1 LKVVEEALVP
11 QRRVLVV
18 DDEEPVRF
26 LMANVFQSAGYTVE
40 CADGGSDALEK
51 LTVLGAPD
59 LMTLDLMMPGVTGWQ
74 VIEELRSRR
83 NPPVVVVV
91 SGATD
96 GMDGQGA
103 FPPYVVGVLSKP
115 FLPRDLL
122 DICDTVLR
130 DKEKD
135 KMAPESVERRRVPRR
150 DLVMDVRVAP
160 AVGSPMLKGRL
171 TDLSPLGA
179 EIVLPTSMNA
189 GQTVRL
195 ALRFPGR
202 ERALL
207 VDGQIQ
213 YCALRDVQWACGL
226 EFVNVP
232 AHVREELALLLDL
245 SVPSNVRPQ

>member
-1 LKVVEEALVP
+1 
-11 QRRVLVV
+11 VV

-40 CADGGSDALEK
+40 CAENGREALDRLK
-51 LTVLGAPD
+51 GTAAPD
-59 LMTLDLMMPGVTGWQ
+59 IVTLDLMMPGLNGWQ
-74 VIEELRSRR
+74 VIEELRSRC

-96 GMDGQGA
+96 GMDGRGSLPA
-103 FPPYVVGVLSKP
+103 CVVGVLSKP

-130 DKEKD
+130 DKEKESMPRPD
-135 KMAPESVERRRVPRR
+135 SVERRRVPRR
-150 DLVMDVRVAP
+150 DLIMDVRVAP
-160 AVGSPMLKGRL
+160 AVGSPMLKGKL

-179 EIVLPTSMNA
+179 EIELPTSMNA

-213 YCALRDVQWACGL
+213 YCALRQVQWACGL

-232 AHVREELALLLDL
+232 DHVREELALLLDL
-245 SVPSNVRPQ
+245 SVPSNVRAQ